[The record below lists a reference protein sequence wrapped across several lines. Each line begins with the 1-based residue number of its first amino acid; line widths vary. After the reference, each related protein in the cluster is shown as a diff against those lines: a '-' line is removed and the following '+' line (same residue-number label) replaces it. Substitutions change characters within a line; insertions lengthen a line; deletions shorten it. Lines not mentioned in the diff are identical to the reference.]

1 MFGGVPTPFLGTP
14 FKINQ
19 LGIMQF
25 MQFLDLY
32 FYDWKHQ
39 SAEDVS
45 FGSAKGKRCTCFS
58 WASAGK
64 LRHSKFP
71 LGDSAGVPSGFLT
84 TSGYTKLVAL
94 DPSLDGSKGNV
105 MMCIYNYIYIYLNI
119 MCTHVIYIF
128 I

>member
-1 MFGGVPTPFLGTP
+1 MYAMFGGVPTPFLGTP

-45 FGSAKGKRCTCFS
+45 FG
-58 WASAGK
+58 
-64 LRHSKFP
+64 
-71 LGDSAGVPSGFLT
+71 DSAGVPSGIFNNQWIHE
-84 TSGYTKLVAL
+84 TSSIRPIA
-94 DPSLDGSKGNV
+94 
-105 MMCIYNYIYIYLNI
+105 
-119 MCTHVIYIF
+119 
-128 I
+128 